1 MQNILIIDDDSAFR
15 ETASMVLED
24 EGHTVRHASCAEEA
38 YAMLIAGER
47 FDTIFCDL
55 HMPLTNGPRQDEYRY
70 TVDVGYRM
78 AKELA
83 SIMKD
88 STVIVLSA
96 VAPSDIMRLVP
107 HLHPVQAYSKPT
119 AARDLLSLLENN
131 PLPQ

>member
-15 ETASMVLED
+15 DTASMVFED

-38 YAMLIAGER
+38 YAMLIGGER

-55 HMPLTNGPRQDEYRY
+55 HMPLTNGSRQEDYRY
-70 TVDVGYRM
+70 TVDVGYRT

-83 SIMKD
+83 SILKG

-96 VAPSDIMRLVP
+96 VSPSDIMRLIP

-119 AARDLLSLLENN
+119 AARDLLNLLDNRVM
-131 PLPQ
+131 PQ